1 MFDLKITEELSFMTL
16 KGDTKFEKT
25 CGLESDM
32 RNMQIFTRA
41 IESLKIGI
49 LMGSFNPMQKSMS
62 LKSTGNEEG
71 CKM

>member
-49 LMGSFNPMQKSMS
+49 LMGSFN
-62 LKSTGNEEG
+62 ST
-71 CKM
+71 